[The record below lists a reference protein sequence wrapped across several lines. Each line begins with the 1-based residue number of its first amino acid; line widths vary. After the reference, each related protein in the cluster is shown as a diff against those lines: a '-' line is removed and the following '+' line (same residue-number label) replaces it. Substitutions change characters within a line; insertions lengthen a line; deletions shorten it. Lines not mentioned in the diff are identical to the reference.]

1 MSLKYPPLPAGIASH
16 RPPPSR
22 REGRLTN
29 NVNTATTLTRREL
42 IRMFRTPTRVI
53 GIISQPLIF
62 WFILG
67 TGFSST
73 FSAGGMDYATYFF
86 PGILALVLL
95 FTAIFSTITLIEDKE
110 AGLLQS
116 FLAGPGS
123 RTSIV
128 VGKVAGV
135 AIIALLQMALM
146 LLILPLSGIGV
157 GSINWFSLF
166 ATSLIGAWGLG
177 ALGFFFAWGTGSSA
191 AYHALMSMVLIPMWI
206 LSGAVF
212 PLHARW
218 MEVIAAINPMAWLV
232 TSMRISFI
240 GHWDAIHLA
249 WMFGFAIVMT
259 AICTQVAKKKI

>member
-1 MSLKYPPLPAGIASH
+1 M
-16 RPPPSR
+16 
-22 REGRLTN
+22 N
-29 NVNTATTLTRREL
+29 NLNTATTLARREL
-42 IRMFRTPTRVI
+42 TRMARTPSRVI
-53 GIISQPLIF
+53 GIISQPLLF

-73 FSAGGMDYATYFF
+73 FSDKGMDYATYFF
-86 PGILALVLL
+86 PGILALVML

-128 VGKVAGV
+128 IGKIAGV
-135 AIIALLQMALM
+135 AVIALIQMSLM
-146 LLILPLSGIGV
+146 LLILPFSGIGM
-157 GSINWFSLF
+157 GTINWAALLI
-166 ATSLIGAWGLG
+166 TSMVGAWAIG

-191 AYHALMSMVLIPMWI
+191 AYHALMSLVLIPMWI

-218 MEVIAAINPMAWLV
+218 MEVIAAINPMAWIVTAMRQAFVGSWGNIHLIWMLGFAVLMTLLCSLLV
-232 TSMRISFI
+232 TR
-240 GHWDAIHLA
+240 
-249 WMFGFAIVMT
+249 
-259 AICTQVAKKKI
+259 KN